1 MPGIP
6 TIASDSQRQRAE
18 QIDAQNGNA
27 RPTTPDT
34 QDGVPLPP
42 NIVDRPPPPSKLD
55 ALEKNKYMTQETL
68 RYPYEG
74 KNNKERRYP
83 HYMKFNICIPEKSKY
98 VTEKQIIPEDVLST
112 TEQNQQALGENFQL
126 GSSGDAFSPGD
137 TITAGSLVAGI
148 TVLQSTLNEI
158 QRQSRLGGVGGFASA
173 VAAGRKAIAKG
184 AGIQGGIVG
193 LTTAA
198 VLSVIDVSRKTKR
211 IKQVIELYIPDQVVA
226 VSENKYNEVSLT
238 KALGLAGFAGQ
249 GSSAAASITS
259 ALLGFAKEGGGIAG
273 MKSSGS
279 PFPAE
284 IGATVLGGIGKKL
297 GAFGEGIENVFLQ
310 SFGFAQNPQIEVLFD
325 TVDLRSFEFTFN
337 FLPRSKEEADIVM
350 KIIRTFRFHAAPE
363 IVTGTQGRYYVPPS
377 EFDIEYRFVD
387 NDGNDQRNDAIHR
400 FATCV
405 LEKVDVNYTGSAGQF
420 VTFADGIPVN
430 VEMRL
435 RFKEVEIIHKQLV
448 DAGF

>member
-1 MPGIP
+1 MSY
-6 TIASDSQRQRAE
+6 ASDSESRGLQKGTPK
-18 QIDAQNGNA
+18 NGE
-27 RPTTPDT
+27 PDT
-34 QDGVPLPP
+34 KDGVKPLDFNSIRNPP
-42 NIVDRPPPPSKLD
+42 AGKLD
-55 ALEKNKYMTQETL
+55 VLEKNKYMTQETL

-98 VTEKQIIPEDVLST
+98 VTEKALTMEDGTGLST
-112 TEQNQQALGENFQL
+112 TEQNQQALGLQL
-126 GSSGDAFSPGD
+126 GSSADPFNVGIAA
-137 TITAGSLVAGI
+137 TAG
-148 TVLQSTLNEI
+148 TVVGAVVGFQSALNEI
-158 QRQSRLGGVGGFASA
+158 QRQSRLGGLGGAGAFGKILSSA
-173 VAAGRKAIAKG
+173 GKAIGKG
-184 AGIQGGIVG
+184 AGISAAIAGGASTAILSIV
-193 LTTAA
+193 
-198 VLSVIDVSRKTKR
+198 DVSRKTKR

-238 KALGLAGFAGQ
+238 KALGLAGFAAQ
-249 GSSAAASITS
+249 GAIAG
-259 ALLGFAKEGGGIAG
+259 ALTADTILGLAQNGSGIAG
-273 MKSSGS
+273 MKSTGS
-279 PFPAE
+279 PVLNEAVGT
-284 IGATVLGGIGKKL
+284 ILGGAGKKL
-297 GAFGEGIENVFLQ
+297 GAFGEGIENVLLQ
-310 SFGFAQNPQIEVLFD
+310 SFGFAQNPQIEILFD

-363 IVTGTQGRYYVPPS
+363 IVTGYAGRYYVPPS

-387 NDGNDQRNDAIHR
+387 TEGNDQRNDAIHR

>member
-1 MPGIP
+1 MADSPAQIHQIMEQQQQQGVTAAGNRPDVPDGIP
-6 TIASDSQRQRAE
+6 
-18 QIDAQNGNA
+18 
-27 RPTTPDT
+27 
-34 QDGVPLPP
+34 PP
-42 NIVDRPPPPSKLD
+42 NMNDKPAPPSKLD

-98 VTEKQIIPEDVLST
+98 VTDKQIVPEDVLST
-112 TEQNQQALGENFQL
+112 TEQNQQELGLQL
-126 GSSGDAFSPGD
+126 GAFEDPFNLGIAG
-137 TITAGSLVAGI
+137 TAGVAVGGITA
-148 TVLQSTLNEI
+148 LQSVLNEI
-158 QRQSRLGGVGGFASA
+158 QRQSRLGGIGGI
-173 VAAGRKAIAKG
+173 AAAAAAARKAVGKG
-184 AGIQGGIVG
+184 GLINGSTAGLI
-193 LTTAA
+193 TTS
-198 VLSVIDVSRKTKR
+198 VLSIIDVSRKTKR

-238 KALGLAGFAGQ
+238 KALGLAGFAAQ
-249 GSSAAASITS
+249 GARAG
-259 ALLGFAKEGGGIAG
+259 ALQMDAIIEMVQNGSGVAG

-279 PFPAE
+279 PVMNEAAGT
-284 IGATVLGGIGKKL
+284 ILGGAGKKL
-297 GAFGEGIENVFLQ
+297 GAFGEGIESVLLQ
-310 SFGFAQNPQIEVLFD
+310 SFGFAQNPQIEILFD
-325 TVDLRSFEFTFN
+325 TVDLRTFEFTFN

-363 IVTGTQGRYYVPPS
+363 IVTGYAGRYYVPPS

-387 NDGNDQRNDAIHR
+387 TEGNDQRNDAIHR

-435 RFKEVEIIHKQLV
+435 RFKEVEIIHKKLV
-448 DAGF
+448 EMGF

>member
-1 MPGIP
+1 MS
-6 TIASDSQRQRAE
+6 ASESEYRA
-18 QIDAQNGNA
+18 DKKASKAGD
-27 RPTTPDT
+27 PDT
-34 QDGVPLPP
+34 ADGVKPLDFNSIRNPP
-42 NIVDRPPPPSKLD
+42 VGKLD
-55 ALEKNKYMTQETL
+55 VLEKNKYMTQETL

-98 VTEKQIIPEDVLST
+98 VTKKALTMEDGTGLST
-112 TEQNQQALGENFQL
+112 TEQNQQELGLQL
-126 GSSGDAFSPGD
+126 GSSADPFNVGIAA
-137 TITAGSLVAGI
+137 TAGTVVGGI
-148 TVLQSTLNEI
+148 TLLQAGLNEV
-158 QRQSRLGGVGGFASA
+158 QRQARLGGLGGAGALTRILTSAGKAVGKG
-173 VAAGRKAIAKG
+173 AAISSAIA
-184 AGIQGGIVG
+184 AAA
-193 LTTAA
+193 TTS
-198 VLSVIDVSRKTKR
+198 VLSIIDVSRKTKR

-238 KALGLAGFAGQ
+238 KALGLAGFAAQ
-249 GSSAAASITS
+249 GVRAG
-259 ALLGFAKEGGGIAG
+259 ALQADTILGLAQNGSGIAG
-273 MKSSGS
+273 MKSGSGS
-279 PFPAE
+279 PVINEAVGT
-284 IGATVLGGIGKKL
+284 ILGGAGKKL
-297 GAFGEGIENVFLQ
+297 GAFGEGIENVLLQ
-310 SFGFAQNPQIEVLFD
+310 SFGFAQNPQIEILFD
-325 TVDLRSFEFTFN
+325 TVDLRTFEFTFN

-363 IVTGTQGRYYVPPS
+363 IVDGYAGRYYIPPS

-387 NDGNDQRNDAIHR
+387 TEGNDQRNDALHR

>member
-1 MPGIP
+1 MSALESEYNADKK
-6 TIASDSQRQRAE
+6 ASPKSGEPDSQ
-18 QIDAQNGNA
+18 DGNA
-27 RPTTPDT
+27 
-34 QDGVPLPP
+34 PP
-42 NIVDRPPPPSKLD
+42 NGSNGTPPPSKLD
-55 ALEKNKYMTQETL
+55 ALEKNKYVTQETL

-98 VTEKQIIPEDVLST
+98 VTDKQIVPEDVLST
-112 TEQNQQALGENFQL
+112 TEQNQQELGLQL
-126 GSSGDAFSPGD
+126 GAFEDPFNLGIAG
-137 TITAGSLVAGI
+137 TAGVAVGGITA
-148 TVLQSTLNEI
+148 LQSVLNEI
-158 QRQSRLGGVGGFASA
+158 QRQSRLGGIGGI
-173 VAAGRKAIAKG
+173 AAAAAAARKAVGKG
-184 AGIQGGIVG
+184 GLINGSTAGLI
-193 LTTAA
+193 TTS
-198 VLSVIDVSRKTKR
+198 VLSIIDVSRKTKR

-238 KALGLAGFAGQ
+238 KALGLAGFAAQ
-249 GSSAAASITS
+249 GARAG
-259 ALLGFAKEGGGIAG
+259 ALKMDAIIEMVQNGSGVAG

-279 PFPAE
+279 PVMNEAAGT
-284 IGATVLGGIGKKL
+284 ILGGAGKKL
-297 GAFGEGIENVFLQ
+297 GAFGEGIESVLLQ
-310 SFGFAQNPQIEVLFD
+310 SFGFAQNPQIEILFD
-325 TVDLRSFEFTFN
+325 TVDLRTFEFTFN

-363 IVTGTQGRYYVPPS
+363 IVTGYAGRYYVPPS

-387 NDGNDQRNDAIHR
+387 TEGNDQRNDAIHR

-435 RFKEVEIIHKQLV
+435 RFKEVEIIHKKLV
-448 DAGF
+448 EMGF